1 VQTFP
6 SSFMEE
12 ITRKRN
18 GACCRSDATRR
29 GRCCDSGVADSTEQR
44 LRAQKASE
52 PDAVPTKRHCAA
64 VSSLQWRAQN

>member
-1 VQTFP
+1 MV
-6 SSFMEE
+6 
-12 ITRKRN
+12 RAA
-18 GACCRSDATRR
+18 GATRR
-29 GRCCDSGVADSTEQR
+29 GRCCDSGVADPTEQR